1 MLKYIQFE
9 CKKALKSPIFSLLLI
24 IAVSVIG
31 LYYVFVHVST
41 QSIYDNLIMTNENM
55 ASDFQ
60 LFISDNIEL
69 IESGNLSSEEIADQ
83 EQQNKHLQTQ
93 VDLSEKKANLY
104 KEKDWQSLL
113 AFQME
118 LDEEYRDQ
126 AKTFQPFEITV
137 GGRSF
142 YSYETG
148 MAQNQ
153 LLLDRGIKPV
163 LPIDFT
169 YTIKDYSTNQT
180 ELMEE
185 RAVRHDSSG
194 LYFTYEMTGILF
206 GFVGIVF
213 FMLLF
218 GDIVNKESFGGFGS
232 ANLLFTQPISR
243 SKILNG
249 KWLTVMI
256 GSGLILIS
264 ICLLSILIGTVFDR
278 FGDLDYPILIYG
290 EELEYS
296 FTNLGTFLLQSL
308 VLFFLALLFS
318 YSLLFLFSLLMK
330 NTLAAV
336 VSTITLIFV
345 GIELSSHD
353 YLASIAHY
361 IPFSYFNVHEVLKQ
375 EAAFNMDN

>member
-83 EQQNKHLQTQ
+83 EQQNKHLQT
-93 VDLSEKKANLY
+93 
-104 KEKDWQSLL
+104 
-113 AFQME
+113 QME

-336 VSTITLIFV
+336 VSTITVIYV